1 MTWCNPKI
9 IDVVRLHTTEQR
21 EMGKKV
27 KVDEYQQHLTYMIRE
42 VEQELV
48 DNQRMRDNLLRK
60 HTDLCN
66 IRTDKSFDNIEW
78 SR

>member
-1 MTWCNPKI
+1 MSKQP
-9 IDVVRLHTTEQR
+9 
-21 EMGKKV
+21 

-60 HTDLCN
+60 HEDLCN
-66 IRTDKSFDNIEW
+66 IRTDKAFDNNQW

>member
-1 MTWCNPKI
+1 M
-9 IDVVRLHTTEQR
+9 RQRTE
-21 EMGKKV
+21 
-27 KVDEYQQHLTYMIRE
+27 VDELTYLIRE

-66 IRTDKSFDNIEW
+66 YRTSKVIEAALKNTNNNEW